1 MLKYLAVTIIMVYDV
16 ADDAGENSGNVSDC
30 SGSEGDIIV

>member
-16 ADDAGENSGNVSDC
+16 ADDAGGNSGNVSDC
-30 SGSEGDIIV
+30 SGSEDIIV